1 MSLPKKNR
9 LTTQDFAKIKNRSGL
24 WSKGMYLKAKSTKN
38 NIPLSRFGIVVGSN
52 VSKKAVE
59 RNKIKRILRD
69 IIRKNINN
77 IKNGF
82 DIIIITNPQINKK
95 DYQEVEKDVLSALK
109 NIKLIV
115 E

>member
-9 LTTQDFAKIKNRSGL
+9 LTTQDFAKIKNRAGL
-24 WSKGMYLKAKSTKN
+24 WSKGTYLKAKSTKN
-38 NIPLSRFGIVVGSN
+38 NILLSRFGFVVGSN

-82 DIIIITNPQINKK
+82 DIIMITNPLINKK
-95 DYQEVEKDVLSALK
+95 DYLEVEKDVLDVLK